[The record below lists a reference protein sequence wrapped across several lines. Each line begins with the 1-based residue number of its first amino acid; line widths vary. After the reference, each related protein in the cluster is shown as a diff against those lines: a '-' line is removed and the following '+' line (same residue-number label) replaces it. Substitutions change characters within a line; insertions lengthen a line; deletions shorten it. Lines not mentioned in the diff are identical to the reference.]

1 MSKIRRVRRLAKVV
15 IEKIFIK
22 PNREGVEHY
31 DKVIAPEVLDDD
43 FYILLQQLGS
53 RIDLLTFL
61 EIGSSSGAGST
72 QALVAG
78 INLRESKGG
87 TVLHCMEISL
97 PRFEALKD
105 TYSNFDFVKVHRLS
119 SVGLDS
125 FPTKSE
131 LKFFYKKFPSALN
144 NYTFDEIYSWM
155 AKDIEYL
162 RMNIDELLTFGHS
175 DHTGSGIEYIKRE
188 FEIPQFDFVLIDGG
202 EFLGWAE
209 FKILYGAK
217 VIALDD
223 INSYKCRYAY
233 DALNTDSSYRLIAE
247 SWTTR
252 NGWAI
257 FEKN

>member
-1 MSKIRRVRRLAKVV
+1 MSIKRRLRRGVRVV
-15 IEKIFIK
+15 LEKILK
-22 PNREGVEHY
+22 PERVGVEHY
-31 DKVIAPEVLDDD
+31 EKIIIPEVLNDD
-43 FYILLQQLGS
+43 FYQMINNIS
-53 RIDLLTFL
+53 ARSDLMKFL

-78 INLRESKGG
+78 INLRESNEG

-105 TYSNFDFVKVHRLS
+105 TYANFDFVKVHRLS

-131 LKFFYKKFPSALN
+131 LKLFYKKIPSILN

-155 AKDIEYL
+155 TKDIEYL
-162 RMNIDELLTFGHS
+162 RMNFDDLLAFDHS
-175 DHTGSGIEYIKRE
+175 EHTGSGIEYIKRE